1 MRRMVLAAALLALVA
16 VSCKAEI
23 NLAVDLQADGSGT
36 LVVETGFDEE
46 FREFAFQGT
55 DPEEEIFADNALADL
70 EGAEFSTYEEGE
82 FTFYAITTPFD
93 SVETLEGELLGAAG
107 DDAPVDT
114 IDVTVTDD
122 EVRVSAQTAD
132 AADALVSGEDLEGF
146 DLDILADTI
155 AIHFR
160 VTMPGEVTSHNATR
174 VLDDGT
180 LEWDIPLTGAGLDIQ
195 AVSDPNAGSGGG
207 VPAWLVGAAAVVLI
221 AGAGVY
227 AMRRRKGGDDDAVPE
242 AVPVGAV
249 AAGAATASAAGP
261 EVGAETRQLGDLPPA
276 PPVDASAEPEPEIP
290 VGEDDET
297 PPLS

>member
-1 MRRMVLAAALLALVA
+1 MRRMVLATALLALVA

-107 DDAPVDT
+107 DEAPVDT

-122 EVRVSAQTAD
+122 EVRVSAQTAE

-155 AIHFR
+155 AVHFR
-160 VTMPGEVTSHNATR
+160 ITMPGEVTSHNATR

-195 AVSDPNAGSGGG
+195 AVSDPNAGGGGGG
-207 VPAWLVGAAAVVLI
+207 VPAWLVGAAAVLLV
-221 AGAGVY
+221 AGGGVY
-227 AMRRRKGGDDDAVPE
+227 AMRRRKGSGDDDDVLD
-242 AVPVGAV
+242 AVPVGAA
-249 AAGAATASAAGP
+249 AAGAATA
-261 EVGAETRQLGDLPPA
+261 GAPGSDLGDLPPA
-276 PPVDASAEPEPEIP
+276 PPVDAALEPDPEIP